1 MQGDLHL
8 SILTYLYESTSR
20 NSHIYDIFS
29 SFMRGFVIKNID
41 MLLDMKMKEL
51 NKMDFFIIHNDLLP
65 PTQNATYYVFNTKI
79 HNTDRTDSM
88 IHKIHKNTQFVGRAN
103 QIARIIRL
111 LSFFMVTNSVGSSM
125 KNQNNLSAQ
134 LIFFLNLPQK
144 LFFVRSICIKTVILS
159 SFQHECQKEKD

>member
-1 MQGDLHL
+1 
-8 SILTYLYESTSR
+8 
-20 NSHIYDIFS
+20 
-29 SFMRGFVIKNID
+29 
-41 MLLDMKMKEL
+41 MKEL

-111 LSFFMVTNSVGSSM
+111 LSFFMVTNSVGSSV

-134 LIFFLNLPQK
+134 LIFVNLPK
-144 LFFVRSICIKTVILS
+144 NFSLFVQFQSAFRTVI
-159 SFQHECQKEKD
+159 FI